1 MVALLAL
8 VLALAGCA
16 QPGRLEAERSTVEQ
30 VSTPTVST
38 PTVPTPTVPTAG
50 ATAPD
55 RPPLPVLLGAGL
67 VDYPVEVRTPGP
79 AMYSIRTTV
88 LPPGG
93 TTGWHGHPG
102 TETTI
107 VTSGVLTVVQ
117 QGGCDPIRYGA
128 GDALFVADAVPHL
141 VRNDGPEP
149 VELLTAYLLAPGAP
163 DRFDAPPACPS

>member
-1 MVALLAL
+1 MGSTGRMVALLAL
-8 VLALAGCA
+8 VVVLAGCA
-16 QPGRLEAERSTVEQ
+16 RPGQLGSERSTAEQ
-30 VSTPTVST
+30 
-38 PTVPTPTVPTAG
+38 VPTAVTTP
-50 ATAPD
+50 ATPSAAAAPD
-55 RPPLPVLLGAGL
+55 RPELPVLLGAGL

-79 AMYSIRTTV
+79 AMYSIRTIV

-117 QGGCDPIRYGA
+117 RGGCDPVRYRA

-141 VRNDGPEP
+141 ARNDGSEP
-149 VELLTAYLLAPGAP
+149 VELLTAYLLAPGDP